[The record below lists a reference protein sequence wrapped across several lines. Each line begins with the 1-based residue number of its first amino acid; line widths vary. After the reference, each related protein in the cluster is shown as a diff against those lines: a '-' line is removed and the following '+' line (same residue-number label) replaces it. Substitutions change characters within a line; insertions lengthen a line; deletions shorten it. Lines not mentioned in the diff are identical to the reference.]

1 MNMNIVA
8 QLITKWRKNMNKEK
22 NYFKI
27 EGRYDG
33 IAVSANGR
41 PAFVKSMAALGMA
54 HLFAETGED
63 ELNID
68 RFITML
74 RLAHDDKEYFEIL
87 KSALSL
93 YAIDE
98 DEGIHALAMA
108 MAVAIYAEE
117 KEKGVMSA

>member
-1 MNMNIVA
+1 MNMNIIA

-27 EGRYDG
+27 EARYDG

-98 DEGIHALAMA
+98 DEGINALAMA
-108 MAVAIYAEE
+108 MAVAVYADE
-117 KEKGVMSA
+117 KENGVMSA